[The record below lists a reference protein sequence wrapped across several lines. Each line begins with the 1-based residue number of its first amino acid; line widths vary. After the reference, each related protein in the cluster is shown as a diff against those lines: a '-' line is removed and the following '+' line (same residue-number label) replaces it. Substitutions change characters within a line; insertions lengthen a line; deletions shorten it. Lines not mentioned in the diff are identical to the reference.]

1 MVNVMSR
8 FSVVVIS
15 ESWRSVVD
23 RVPLI
28 GSKIV
33 DKLTKPTLD
42 KIMKDP
48 KLQDY
53 IKKQTK
59 KMYDEMISDYK
70 KEFPDGERKLSLTK
84 PSKYEPL
91 ASEQDVRSIDDG
103 MVNYEYKIGNVTYH
117 VTTDGKTIRRVYA
130 TMYEYDR
137 KSDTWYEEMFS
148 LYAPNKDELAKM
160 WKPISDGEY
169 LDD

>member
-1 MVNVMSR
+1 
-8 FSVVVIS
+8 
-15 ESWRSVVD
+15 
-23 RVPLI
+23 
-28 GSKIV
+28 
-33 DKLTKPTLD
+33 
-42 KIMKDP
+42 
-48 KLQDY
+48 
-53 IKKQTK
+53 
-59 KMYDEMISDYK
+59 
-70 KEFPDGERKLSLTK
+70 
-84 PSKYEPL
+84 
-91 ASEQDVRSIDDG
+91 

>member
-1 MVNVMSR
+1 MSR
-8 FSVVVIS
+8 FSDVTIA

-70 KEFPDGERKLSLTK
+70 KEFPDG
-84 PSKYEPL
+84 
-91 ASEQDVRSIDDG
+91 
-103 MVNYEYKIGNVTYH
+103 
-117 VTTDGKTIRRVYA
+117 
-130 TMYEYDR
+130 
-137 KSDTWYEEMFS
+137 
-148 LYAPNKDELAKM
+148 
-160 WKPISDGEY
+160 
-169 LDD
+169 